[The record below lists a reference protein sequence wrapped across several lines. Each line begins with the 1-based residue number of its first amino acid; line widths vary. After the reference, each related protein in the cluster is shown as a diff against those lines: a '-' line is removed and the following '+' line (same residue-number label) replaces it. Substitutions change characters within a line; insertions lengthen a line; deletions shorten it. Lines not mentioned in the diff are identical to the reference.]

1 MLLGPAD
8 YAAQYQQQPTP
19 AGGALF
25 KQEWFADKFVDA
37 APVDARRA
45 RGWDTAG
52 TEGAGDWTCGV
63 KIAEKDGRFYVEDV
77 QRQQLGPNGV
87 DALIRVTAEM
97 DGQACVQREEKEG
110 GSAGVAVIA
119 ARTKTLAGFDYAGV
133 EISGSKVTRCK
144 PFRAQCEAGNVRIV
158 RGAWNAAYIHE
169 LCGFP
174 TAKHDDQVDASS
186 CAFNAVLLEAEPFD
200 WRKAGFTSA
209 CTW

>member
-1 MLLGPAD
+1 
-8 YAAQYQQQPTP
+8 
-19 AGGALF
+19 
-25 KQEWFADKFVDA
+25 
-37 APVDARRA
+37 
-45 RGWDTAG
+45 
-52 TEGAGDWTCGV
+52 
-63 KIAEKDGRFYVEDV
+63 V

-87 DALIRVTAEM
+87 DALMRVTAEM
-97 DGQACVQREEKEG
+97 DGQTCAQREEKEG

-158 RGAWNAAYIHE
+158 RGAWNADYLHE

-186 CAFNAVLLEAEPFD
+186 CAFNAVLLEPAPFD
-200 WRKAGFTSA
+200 WRKAGFTSE